1 MGLQERRPVAS
12 PIGHAAVVAALA
24 VTLAVVA
31 GCGEPGVQPPADMSQ
46 EPVRVMPAVSEDVRE
61 KLLDGAVS
69 VLDRLEDYDEE
80 SAFTQVFD
88 RLNQWSHAAANA
100 GVPLAP
106 DWHLDPLVAG
116 LPERLGATADADA
129 LASAVFDAGTDV
141 GALRDQRWLADIAS
155 FARGDAVDE
164 VDIAVNLFRW
174 TVRSLAIVSD
184 PPMNPSESTP
194 GSRWFLPGEI
204 LLSGRAS
211 AAQRAWIF
219 LELARHA
226 GLDGVMLATG
236 DPDRGGLRAWI
247 PAVVAQGE
255 LWLFEP
261 TYGIPIPGP
270 DGTGVATVR
279 QAATDTAILKRLST
293 AERPYPVQAGDIE
306 GLSVL
311 VAADPWS
318 LSRRMRAVSEQLV
331 GSRGMTL
338 AVDASAVGRRAADV
352 LARRPSGGAAAD
364 AAGSAAGPR
373 VALWEF
379 PWETM
384 LRRRSDA
391 ARVQAASGR
400 ELAVMSLQLFT
411 PADADGLAG
420 RRTTR
425 VVRPLYAARLREFR
439 GELDGADGAKASY
452 LAARPGRQSI
462 AAAVAAA
469 PPQQADGVRRLFE
482 QMKEDATYWLGVLT
496 LAEGENATAADY
508 LGRMT
513 LEAAPDSR
521 WTDAARV
528 NLAEALLGLGRTPE
542 AVELLRADASPQRFG
557 SRLRADRLE
566 AESRDAKASAAD
578 AARAGASQ
586 AGASEKAAPEKAASE
601 K

>member
-1 MGLQERRPVAS
+1 M
-12 PIGHAAVVAALA
+12 
-24 VTLAVVA
+24 
-31 GCGEPGVQPPADMSQ
+31 
-46 EPVRVMPAVSEDVRE
+46 
-61 KLLDGAVS
+61 
-69 VLDRLEDYDEE
+69 
-80 SAFTQVFD
+80 
-88 RLNQWSHAAANA
+88 
-100 GVPLAP
+100 PLAP
-106 DWHLDPLVAG
+106 DWQADPLVAT
-116 LPERLGATADADA
+116 LPERLGPTADADA
-129 LASAVFDAGTDV
+129 LGSAVFDAGTDV
-141 GALRDQRWLADIAS
+141 RALRDQRWLADIAS
-155 FARGDAVDE
+155 FARGDAVEE

-174 TVRSLAIVSD
+174 TVRSLALVSD

-194 GSRWFLPGEI
+194 GSRGFLPGEI

-219 LELARHA
+219 LELVRHA

-236 DPDRGGLRAWI
+236 DADRGGLRAWI
-247 PAVVAQGE
+247 PAVVAQGD

-261 TYGIPIPGP
+261 TYGLPIPGP

-279 QAATDTAILKRLST
+279 QAAADPAILGRLST
-293 AERPYPVQAGDIE
+293 SERPYPVQAGDIE

-338 AVDASAVGRRAADV
+338 SLDASAVGRRAADALV
-352 LARRPSGGAAAD
+352 RRPSSGVAAD
-364 AAGSAAGPR
+364 AGSPAGPR

-379 PWETM
+379 PWETI
-384 LRRRSDA
+384 LRRTSDA
-391 ARVQAASGR
+391 ARVQVASGR

-411 PADADGLAG
+411 PADAEGLAG

-439 GELDGADGAKASY
+439 GELDGPDGAKVSY
-452 LAARPGRQSI
+452 LAARPGRQAI
-462 AAAVAAA
+462 AAAVAAS

-528 NLAEALLGLGRTPE
+528 NLAQALLGLGRTAE

-557 SRLRADRLE
+557 SRLRAERLE
-566 AESRDAKASAAD
+566 TESR
-578 AARAGASQ
+578 GATI
-586 AGASEKAAPEKAASE
+586 SETPAP
-601 K
+601 